1 MKSFQTVRYETGK
14 DTGKAALTFAHLSD
28 LHGCFYGENQE
39 GLLEAIYEAD
49 PDLVVVSGDMIVGK
63 PGINRKTFAFFRS
76 SQRNIRCFSATE
88 TTRPAMRRRKISGR
102 FTSILSMGSGKTAW
116 RF

>member
-1 MKSFQTVRYETGK
+1 MKSFRTVRYETGK

-63 PGINRKTFAFFRS
+63 SRHQPEGPSRFLRS
-76 SQRNIRCFSATE
+76 SQRNYPVFFSNGNHEST
-88 TTRPAMRRRKISGR
+88 
-102 FTSILSMGSGKTAW
+102 L
-116 RF
+116 

>member
-1 MKSFQTVRYETGK
+1 MKSFRAVRYETGK

-63 PGINRKTFAFFRS
+63 PGING
-76 SQRNIRCFSATE
+76 
-88 TTRPAMRRRKISGR
+88 RPLLFLKSWTKEISGVFQQR
-102 FTSILSMGSGKTAW
+102 KPRDPL
-116 RF
+116 

>member
-1 MKSFQTVRYETGK
+1 MKSFRTVRYETGK
-14 DTGKAALTFAHLSD
+14 DTGKAALTSSLSD
-28 LHGCFYGENQE
+28 LHAALRENQE

-63 PGINRKTFAFFRS
+63 PGINRKTFAFFKELTAKYPVF
-76 SQRNIRCFSATE
+76 FSNGNHETRYEATE
-88 TTRPAMRRRKISGR
+88 DFRR
-102 FTSILSMGSGKTAW
+102 FTSILSTGSGKTAW